1 MTEMEFTPEVLAVT
15 NLRYVLDSL
24 AAFDAENRTHSSL
37 TVHAYR
43 VGDFGTG
50 LECSLSTFAGLG
62 SDTPSLVTTGQNYD
76 NLPLVEVS
84 ERVAELLGEHIR
96 GAKAAAAIPWRKYP
110 A

>member
-1 MTEMEFTPEVLAVT
+1 MTETEFTPEVLAIT

-37 TVHAYR
+37 TIHAYR
-43 VGDFGTG
+43 IGEFGTG

-62 SDTPSLVTTGQNYD
+62 SDTPSLVNTGQTYD
-76 NLPLVEVS
+76 SVPLVELT
-84 ERVAELLGEHIR
+84 EMVADLLTEHLR
-96 GAKAAAAIPWRKYP
+96 GAKAAATIPWRKYP